1 MSGATLTMTT
11 CLTSVAFIPALCNPF
26 YFYQLSQKGKFKLK
40 KAEETKFDISFCYI
54 KMKLSK
60 QMTGTARGFRFG
72 GGGGRAG
79 ERWVHSGPV
88 MAEHTTGIRGHAPP
102 ENFKFRCP

>member
-60 QMTGTARGFRFG
+60 QMTGTARGGLGWRE
-72 GGGGRAG
+72 GGGRG
-79 ERWVHSGPV
+79 
-88 MAEHTTGIRGHAPP
+88 TGGYIPDP
-102 ENFKFRCP
+102 

>member
-72 GGGGRAG
+72 GGGEGGGEVGTFRTRNGRAYYG
-79 ERWVHSGPV
+79 DSG
-88 MAEHTTGIRGHAPP
+88 ACSTG
-102 ENFKFRCP
+102 KFQI